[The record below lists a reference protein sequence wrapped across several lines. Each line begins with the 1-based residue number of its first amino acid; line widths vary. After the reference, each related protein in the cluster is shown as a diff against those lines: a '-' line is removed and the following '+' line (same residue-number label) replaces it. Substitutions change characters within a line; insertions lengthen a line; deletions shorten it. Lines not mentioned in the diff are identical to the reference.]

1 MQLLDDIY
9 CLGCVKL
16 CNDYII
22 YCPFQC
28 MNEQTGLD
36 NTTYD
41 ILSALGR
48 EADFLYDT
56 IDKYIDDAKKSN
68 NNELVDLWNRIK
80 QDRLRHIDELKEAL
94 ERAIHK

>member
-1 MQLLDDIY
+1 
-9 CLGCVKL
+9 
-16 CNDYII
+16 
-22 YCPFQC
+22 

-56 IDKYIDDAKKSN
+56 IDKYIDDAKQSN
-68 NNELVDLWNRIK
+68 NDELVDLWNRIK
-80 QDRLRHIDELKEAL
+80 QDRLKHINELKEAL
-94 ERAIHK
+94 EQVIHK

>member
-1 MQLLDDIY
+1 
-9 CLGCVKL
+9 
-16 CNDYII
+16 
-22 YCPFQC
+22 

-56 IDKYIDDAKKSN
+56 IDKYIEDAKQSKN
-68 NNELVDLWNRIK
+68 DELVDLWNRIK
-80 QDRLRHIDELKEAL
+80 QDRLKHINDLKEAL
-94 ERAIHK
+94 ERVIHK

>member
-1 MQLLDDIY
+1 MS
-9 CLGCVKL
+9 
-16 CNDYII
+16 
-22 YCPFQC
+22 
-28 MNEQTGLD
+28 ERTGLD

-41 ILSALGR
+41 ILSALGK

-56 IDKYIDDAKKSN
+56 IDKYIDDAKQSN

-80 QDRLRHIDELKEAL
+80 QDRLRHIDDLKEAL

>member
-1 MQLLDDIY
+1 MI
-9 CLGCVKL
+9 
-16 CNDYII
+16 
-22 YCPFQC
+22 
-28 MNEQTGLD
+28 EQTGLD

-68 NNELVDLWNRIK
+68 NNELVGLWNRIK
-80 QDRLRHIDELKEAL
+80 QDRLKHINELKEAL
-94 ERAIHK
+94 ERVIHK

>member
-1 MQLLDDIY
+1 
-9 CLGCVKL
+9 
-16 CNDYII
+16 
-22 YCPFQC
+22 
-28 MNEQTGLD
+28 MNEKTGLD

-56 IDKYIDDAKKSN
+56 IDKYIEDAKQSN

-80 QDRLRHIDELKEAL
+80 QDRLRHIDDLKEAL

>member
-1 MQLLDDIY
+1 MS
-9 CLGCVKL
+9 
-16 CNDYII
+16 
-22 YCPFQC
+22 
-28 MNEQTGLD
+28 EQTGLD

-68 NNELVDLWNRIK
+68 NNELMDLWNKIK
-80 QDRLRHIDELKEAL
+80 QDRLKHINDLKEAL
-94 ERAIHK
+94 EREIHK

>member
-1 MQLLDDIY
+1 MI
-9 CLGCVKL
+9 
-16 CNDYII
+16 
-22 YCPFQC
+22 
-28 MNEQTGLD
+28 EQTGLN

-68 NNELVDLWNRIK
+68 NNELVGLWNRIK
-80 QDRLRHIDELKEAL
+80 QDRLKHINELKEAL
-94 ERAIHK
+94 EREIHK

>member
-1 MQLLDDIY
+1 MI
-9 CLGCVKL
+9 
-16 CNDYII
+16 
-22 YCPFQC
+22 
-28 MNEQTGLD
+28 EQTGLD

-68 NNELVDLWNRIK
+68 NNELVGLWNGIK
-80 QDRLRHIDELKEAL
+80 QDRLKHINELKEAL
-94 ERAIHK
+94 EREIHK

>member
-1 MQLLDDIY
+1 
-9 CLGCVKL
+9 
-16 CNDYII
+16 
-22 YCPFQC
+22 
-28 MNEQTGLD
+28 MNEKTGLD

-56 IDKYIDDAKKSN
+56 IDKYIDDAKQSN

-80 QDRLRHIDELKEAL
+80 QDRLRHIDDLKEAL

>member
-1 MQLLDDIY
+1 MS
-9 CLGCVKL
+9 
-16 CNDYII
+16 
-22 YCPFQC
+22 
-28 MNEQTGLD
+28 ERTGLD

-56 IDKYIDDAKKSN
+56 IDKYIDDAKQSN
-68 NNELVDLWNRIK
+68 NNELVDLWNIIK
-80 QDRLRHIDELKEAL
+80 QDRLRHIDDLKEAL

>member
-1 MQLLDDIY
+1 
-9 CLGCVKL
+9 
-16 CNDYII
+16 
-22 YCPFQC
+22 

-56 IDKYIDDAKKSN
+56 IDKYIDDAKQSN
-68 NNELVDLWNRIK
+68 NDELVNLWNRIK
-80 QDRLRHIDELKEAL
+80 QDRLKHINDLKEAL
-94 ERAIHK
+94 EREIHK

>member
-1 MQLLDDIY
+1 
-9 CLGCVKL
+9 
-16 CNDYII
+16 
-22 YCPFQC
+22 
-28 MNEQTGLD
+28 MNEKTGLD

-56 IDKYIDDAKKSN
+56 IDKYIDDAKQSN
-68 NNELVDLWNRIK
+68 NKELVDLWNRIK
-80 QDRLRHIDELKEAL
+80 QDRLRHIDDLKEAL

>member
-1 MQLLDDIY
+1 
-9 CLGCVKL
+9 
-16 CNDYII
+16 
-22 YCPFQC
+22 
-28 MNEQTGLD
+28 MNERTGLD

-56 IDKYIDDAKKSN
+56 IDKYIDDAKQSN

-80 QDRLRHIDELKEAL
+80 QDRLRHIDDLKEAL

>member
-1 MQLLDDIY
+1 MS
-9 CLGCVKL
+9 
-16 CNDYII
+16 
-22 YCPFQC
+22 
-28 MNEQTGLD
+28 EQTGLD

-41 ILSALGR
+41 ILSALGK

-80 QDRLRHIDELKEAL
+80 QDRLRHIEDLKEAL

>member
-1 MQLLDDIY
+1 MI
-9 CLGCVKL
+9 
-16 CNDYII
+16 
-22 YCPFQC
+22 
-28 MNEQTGLD
+28 EQTGLD

-68 NNELVDLWNRIK
+68 NNELMDLWNKIK
-80 QDRLRHIDELKEAL
+80 QDRLKHINDLKEAL
-94 ERAIHK
+94 EREIHK

>member
-1 MQLLDDIY
+1 
-9 CLGCVKL
+9 
-16 CNDYII
+16 
-22 YCPFQC
+22 

-56 IDKYIDDAKKSN
+56 IDKYIDDAKQSN
-68 NNELVDLWNRIK
+68 NDELVDLWNRIRQIK
-80 QDRLRHIDELKEAL
+80 TYQ
-94 ERAIHK
+94 

>member
-1 MQLLDDIY
+1 
-9 CLGCVKL
+9 
-16 CNDYII
+16 
-22 YCPFQC
+22 

-56 IDKYIDDAKKSN
+56 IDKYIDDAKQSN

-80 QDRLRHIDELKEAL
+80 QDRLRHIDDLKEAL

>member
-1 MQLLDDIY
+1 
-9 CLGCVKL
+9 
-16 CNDYII
+16 
-22 YCPFQC
+22 
-28 MNEQTGLD
+28 MNERTGLD

-56 IDKYIDDAKKSN
+56 IDKYIDNAKQSN

-80 QDRLRHIDELKEAL
+80 QDRLRHIDDLKEAL

>member
-1 MQLLDDIY
+1 
-9 CLGCVKL
+9 
-16 CNDYII
+16 
-22 YCPFQC
+22 
-28 MNEQTGLD
+28 MNERTGLD

-56 IDKYIDDAKKSN
+56 IDKYIEDAKQSN

-80 QDRLRHIDELKEAL
+80 QDRLRHIDDLKEAL

>member
-1 MQLLDDIY
+1 MISY
-9 CLGCVKL
+9 VKL
-16 CNDYII
+16 YNDYII
-22 YCPFQC
+22 YCTFYH
-28 MNEQTGLD
+28 MNERTGLD

-56 IDKYIDDAKKSN
+56 IDKYIDDAKQSN

-80 QDRLRHIDELKEAL
+80 QDRLRHIDDLKEAL

>member
-1 MQLLDDIY
+1 MS
-9 CLGCVKL
+9 
-16 CNDYII
+16 
-22 YCPFQC
+22 
-28 MNEQTGLD
+28 EQTGLD

-41 ILSALGR
+41 ILSALGK

-68 NNELVDLWNRIK
+68 NNELVALWNRIK
-80 QDRLRHIDELKEAL
+80 QDRLRHIEDLKEAL

>member
-1 MQLLDDIY
+1 
-9 CLGCVKL
+9 
-16 CNDYII
+16 
-22 YCPFQC
+22 

-56 IDKYIDDAKKSN
+56 IDKYIEDAKQSN
-68 NNELVDLWNRIK
+68 NDELVDLWNRIK
-80 QDRLRHIDELKEAL
+80 QDRLKHINDLKEAL
-94 ERAIHK
+94 ERVIHK